1 MEDGGGSLGADPRK
15 GGGTEQ
21 PRFALIEPFALCQ
34 LSLNVC
40 IYPIL
45 SVYSAIAISASGSN
59 NKISTEIHV

>member
-34 LSLNVC
+34 LSLNVSIQFFPC
-40 IYPIL
+40 TLPL
-45 SVYSAIAISASGSN
+45 QFLPVALTMKSL
-59 NKISTEIHV
+59 HL